1 MPGSRGVS
9 HLTGR
14 GSAGPSPSRRRARFR
29 PPRGLARTH
38 AAAGRPFLSIF
49 ALAAFCAPHMPLSA
63 TRTPFTHPVRPFP
76 LPVRTP
82 RARAQFFAPPPPRTR
97 CACAAFPAAPTVR
110 SASPTRGGP
119 GRAQETPPS
128 CPEGRGP
135 SSAAAWPLPG
145 LSTKDCGV
153 PRPARGWGCPGGT
166 LAPPLFPLFWGSLSS
181 SYLSTGWPT
190 WAVEFRPLDPA
201 E

>member
-82 RARAQFFAPPPPRTR
+82 RARAQFFAPPLLGLDARARPFPPRR
-97 CACAAFPAAPTVR
+97 LCARPPPPVAVPGAPRRRRPPAQKGAGPPPPLPGPSPDFPQRTAAFPVQPGAGGVR
-110 SASPTRGGP
+110 
-119 GRAQETPPS
+119 E
-128 CPEGRGP
+128 GP
-135 SSAAAWPLPG
+135 S
-145 LSTKDCGV
+145 
-153 PRPARGWGCPGGT
+153 
-166 LAPPLFPLFWGSLSS
+166 
-181 SYLSTGWPT
+181 
-190 WAVEFRPLDPA
+190 RPLCSRYFGAPCPRVI
-201 E
+201 